1 MKLFQ
6 RNIMNTTTV
15 ELINESEVAG
25 INAWVKGRIVYIELS
40 DFRIIGYPADRFKIL
55 KSASDKELNEV
66 KLRLNGKALRWE
78 NLDEDITVK
87 GILQGNFQLA
97 I

>member
-1 MKLFQ
+1 
-6 RNIMNTTTV
+6 MNTTTV
-15 ELINESEVAG
+15 EIINESEVAG
-25 INAWVKGRIVYIELS
+25 INAWVKDRIVYIELS
-40 DFRIIGYPADRFKIL
+40 DFRIIGFPADRFKIL
-55 KSASDKELNEV
+55 KSASDEELNEV

-87 GILQGNFQLA
+87 GILQGKFQLA